1 MSFVFSHGYY
11 LFLGLDKEHWLAIE
25 RELTDAKTA
34 PKEQKVSS
42 PSSEFSHPSPRAST
56 SKDDEEAGDEQEA
69 KHTKK
74 QPKKTKTSMNVLSR
88 ESSVDYIVP
97 VTSSSDL
104 SYSPRVKSS
113 ACIGSP
119 QQRDANYWGPATL
132 PLPMRDRPPH
142 RGLRPLLFTN
152 SVHVW
157 VRIL

>member
-25 RELTDAKTA
+25 RALTDAKTA
-34 PKEQKVSS
+34 PKEQKESS

-74 QPKKTKTSMNVLSR
+74 QPKKTKTSTNVLCR
-88 ESSVDYIVP
+88 EPSVDYIVP

-104 SYSPRVKSS
+104 SYSPLVKSS
-113 ACIGSP
+113 AC
-119 QQRDANYWGPATL
+119 
-132 PLPMRDRPPH
+132 M
-142 RGLRPLLFTN
+142 TN
-152 SVHVW
+152 
-157 VRIL
+157 L